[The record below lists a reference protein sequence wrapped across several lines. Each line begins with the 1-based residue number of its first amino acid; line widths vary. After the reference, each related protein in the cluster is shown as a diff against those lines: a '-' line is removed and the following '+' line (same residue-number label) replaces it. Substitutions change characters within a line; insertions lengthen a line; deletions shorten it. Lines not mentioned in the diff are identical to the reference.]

1 MSEGRP
7 IVHVGLHKTGTT
19 WFQKKFYP
27 RVSGYRFIP
36 RELVRR
42 TLLAESPLAFDAAEA
57 RARLQI
63 DGDEPAIICEEDLS
77 GVLHNGL
84 LSLYAAKEMANQLA
98 AIAPDAGI
106 VLFVRSQT
114 SLAASSYH
122 QYLREGGTGSVH
134 AYLFPE
140 DYHHPGD
147 VRPLKVPRFDFRQF
161 EFDRLVAHYD
171 ALFGRE
177 NVFVF
182 ALEQFRKEPEK
193 FLEDFCAKL
202 EIERPPDIANER
214 LNPSFR
220 RGLLPVARAMNR
232 FTRRSVIDKS
242 AIAHIPY
249 WYQARK
255 KLLKWANRRS
265 VFGRAPSAEQLL
277 GQRTFRWIQ
286 QRFRDSNLAL
296 ERRMGVDLHGLG
308 YFGEDGAEIKRPERA
323 RVLQHL
329 KN

>member
-1 MSEGRP
+1 MACCRSMRRRRWR
-7 IVHVGLHKTGTT
+7 TS
-19 WFQKKFYP
+19 WP
-27 RVSGYRFIP
+27 R
-36 RELVRR
+36 LRR
-42 TLLAESPLAFDAAEA
+42 TRGSSFSSARRPRWPHPPILNICAKAVRDRCTPISSRRIIIIRATAAQADLCGAEPGLPDGLAYRPAF
-57 RARLQI
+57 L
-63 DGDEPAIICEEDLS
+63 
-77 GVLHNGL
+77 
-84 LSLYAAKEMANQLA
+84 
-98 AIAPDAGI
+98 DAGEEAG
-106 VLFVRSQT
+106 
-114 SLAASSYH
+114 LAGRLA
-122 QYLREGGTGSVH
+122 
-134 AYLFPE
+134 
-140 DYHHPGD
+140 
-147 VRPLKVPRFDFRQF
+147 PLDFRQF

-202 EIERPPDIANER
+202 EIERPPDVANER

-296 ERRMGVDLHGLG
+296 GRRMGVDLHGLG
-308 YFGEDGAEIKRPERA
+308 YFGEDRAEIKRPERA